1 VILQSDALL
10 LRIDAGHGAEVIDLV
25 DRRTGRQLLGR
36 PPFASRTPRAG
47 DLDEETW
54 TASYRG
60 GWQLLTPNAGSACA
74 VAGALHGFHGRASN
88 DPWQVLEHDMTGATL
103 RWAGHGLAVERRFS
117 VKDATVH
124 ADVRW
129 ESAERTPLLAVE
141 HVALGIELLDP
152 EVVIELPGGRAVEMA
167 ERTGPPR
174 APDDAPLWPEM
185 ALADGSRECGDRW
198 PLTRARSRLAC
209 VQDVPEG
216 TARVIN
222 ALTGAG
228 VALTWDR
235 KRLPHVWIWHEIRTS
250 GGPWRGMTEMLV
262 IEPAS
267 VPHHLGLETA
277 IVEGQ
282 ASWTSPGQPFG
293 YRLSVTVL
301 AGDG

>member
-1 VILQSDALL
+1 VILQSEALL

-74 VAGALHGFHGRASN
+74 VAGARHGFHGRASN

-141 HVALGIELLDP
+141 HVALGIELLHAAQAP
-152 EVVIELPGGRAVEMA
+152 HHRVARRA
-167 ERTGPPR
+167 RRGPPVVKG
-174 APDDAPLWPEM
+174 E
-185 ALADGSRECGDRW
+185 AD
-198 PLTRARSRLAC
+198 RLA
-209 VQDVPEG
+209 
-216 TARVIN
+216 
-222 ALTGAG
+222 
-228 VALTWDR
+228 
-235 KRLPHVWIWHEIRTS
+235 
-250 GGPWRGMTEMLV
+250 
-262 IEPAS
+262 
-267 VPHHLGLETA
+267 
-277 IVEGQ
+277 
-282 ASWTSPGQPFG
+282 
-293 YRLSVTVL
+293 
-301 AGDG
+301 